1 MRSNIIMRSNKKL
14 LAAIT
19 ASSMFFAPLIPAWTT
34 ETAFAKESTNK
45 GIKSNGQV
53 EITRADL
60 DAALLQKAQRAM
72 KQFAGKEVELE
83 AVSESKGTT

>member
-1 MRSNIIMRSNKKL
+1 MRSNKKL

-19 ASSMFFAPLIPAWTT
+19 AFSMLFAPLSTAWT
-34 ETAFAKESTNK
+34 ALAKESTNK

-53 EITRADL
+53 EIAIADL
-60 DAALLQKAQRAM
+60 DAQKAQRAM
-72 KQFAGKEVELE
+72 KQLTGKEVELE

>member
-1 MRSNIIMRSNKKL
+1 MRSNKKL

-19 ASSMFFAPLIPAWTT
+19 AFSMLFAPLSTAWTDL
-34 ETAFAKESTNK
+34 AKESTNK

-53 EITRADL
+53 EIAIADL
-60 DAALLQKAQRAM
+60 DAALLQKAQKVM
-72 KQFAGKEVELE
+72 KQLGGKEVELE